1 MAWSRYSSH
10 RDSRTT
16 KNMDT
21 VYHNS
26 ATFTNSR
33 VDTFV
38 GVRLTISNSTASR
51 NEMMMTRA
59 FTSHASHDRSLNL
72 LTIFLRVYSAVCC
85 CSRFWLL
92 AFGSWLLAFGLW
104 ISSASSVSSVV
115 KVFVFAFAF
124 AFAFGFGP

>member
-33 VDTFV
+33 VDTLV

-59 FTSHASHDRSLNL
+59 FTSHANHDRSLNL
-72 LTIFLRVYSAVCC
+72 LTIFLRIFSAVVV
-85 CSRFWLL
+85 LAVALAVAL
-92 AFGSWLLAFGLW
+92 AFALA
-104 ISSASSVSSVV
+104 V
-115 KVFVFAFAF
+115 
-124 AFAFGFGP
+124 AFGFPL